1 MGTKYYRPYL
11 SLDDIQEAIVLF
23 STSRYRRR
31 DEVIKKLRRT
41 LVNADAELTSAQ
53 YISTPRPT
61 MEARLGAPAAP
72 IDEESRYLSGDMS
85 EDERN
90 EYERRLLG

>member
-23 STSRYRRR
+23 STSRYRQR

-61 MEARLGAPAAP
+61 MEARLGAPAAL

-90 EYERRLLG
+90 EYERKLLS